1 MDYDT
6 DGIDDVIAGSIY
18 EDIYL
23 FRGLGKGKFAKRKLL
38 RDKNNNPIKGGY
50 CCATE
55 LVDMDADGDLDL
67 VCANR
72 ISKAKWFEC
81 RAYLSR
87 GDAFIVCPAWIENP
101 GGHLPVC
108 AGRPVIDRR

>member
-50 CCATE
+50 CCTTE
-55 LVDMDADGDLDL
+55 LVDLDADGDLDL
-67 VCANR
+67 V
-72 ISKAKWFEC
+72 
-81 RAYLSR
+81 LSL
-87 GDAFIVCPAWIENP
+87 IHI
-101 GGHLPVC
+101 
-108 AGRPVIDRR
+108 